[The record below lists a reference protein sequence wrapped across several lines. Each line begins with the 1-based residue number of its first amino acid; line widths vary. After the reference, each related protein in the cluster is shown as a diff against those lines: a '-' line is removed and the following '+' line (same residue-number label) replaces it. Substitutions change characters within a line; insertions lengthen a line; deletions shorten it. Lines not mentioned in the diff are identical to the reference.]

1 MLLSFLFRPGS
12 GGSGA
17 HARSQHATSRW
28 ARAGEERRRS
38 LALRASGA
46 CACAEGGSPPSR
58 LPLPRPRS
66 PVRRRVAGR
75 RRPLPGACASPAP
88 PRSQR
93 APRGE
98 EAAAAGWGHFVSA
111 VAGVERQDGGGG
123 RVRDRRRPRPGGAS
137 GLRVSLPLPPL
148 PTPALTA
155 PRWPPLV
162 FSGGRREPSAARLG
176 SGTEPRR
183 GAPAGGARLELSSGD
198 QPSLFCPPPPPPLPS
213 FPSPAPFPSSGAAV
227 EPSFCPRASQRREGP
242 SAAPRHGE

>member
-198 QPSLFCPPPPPPLPS
+198 QPSLFCPPPPPLPS